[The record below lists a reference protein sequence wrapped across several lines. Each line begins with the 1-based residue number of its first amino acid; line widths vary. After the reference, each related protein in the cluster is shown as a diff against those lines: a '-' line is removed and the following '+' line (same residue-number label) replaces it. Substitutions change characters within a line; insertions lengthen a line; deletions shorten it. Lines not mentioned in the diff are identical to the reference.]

1 MPSDADLAVARAATS
16 EMLGKGGKTANM
28 PWDDPRTG
36 ARGTITPIA
45 SAYTHDGGKR
55 PADLA
60 FLGRFAREMVCPLTG
75 KLRGRHDDGYGSSRS

>member
-1 MPSDADLAVARAATS
+1 VFIQI
-16 EMLGKGGKTANM
+16 
-28 PWDDPRTG
+28 
-36 ARGTITPIA
+36 GTNIR
-45 SAYTHDGGKR
+45 KR

>member
-1 MPSDADLAVARAATS
+1 MVSDHFEPPQPSFLQCRS
-16 EMLGKGGKTANM
+16 
-28 PWDDPRTG
+28 
-36 ARGTITPIA
+36 PID
-45 SAYTHDGGKR
+45 SREKVNVRDEEERKR

>member
-1 MPSDADLAVARAATS
+1 M
-16 EMLGKGGKTANM
+16 ENGKTWPMAE
-28 PWDDPRTG
+28 
-36 ARGTITPIA
+36 TILSYLLA
-45 SAYTHDGGKR
+45 ELESSNRKR

>member
-1 MPSDADLAVARAATS
+1 VFWGLTEAFEVRRS
-16 EMLGKGGKTANM
+16 
-28 PWDDPRTG
+28 
-36 ARGTITPIA
+36 TPLV
-45 SAYTHDGGKR
+45 GKR